1 MGVMIMAQATF
12 SVRMD
17 ETLKSE
23 FESLCNYFGMNMSTA
38 INVFARA
45 VVRERR
51 IPFEIVAPDPYS
63 IAAMDQTFDDLHAQA
78 VENGVADMSM
88 EEIDE
93 EIAKARKGIGK

>member
-17 ETLKSE
+17 ETLKAE

-51 IPFEIVAPDPYS
+51 IPFEIAAPAIRNGED
-63 IAAMDQTFDDLHAQA
+63 MMRVLDELHADA
-78 VENGVADMSM
+78 EAAGVADMSM

-93 EIAKARKGIGK
+93 EIAKARKGIK